1 MFTKHPYLT
10 EPENPRQRLWRY
22 LKNER
27 MLGLINEG
35 NLYFPH
41 ITRMTDKWEGLL
53 TKRTEE
59 KLFWTEYANYNNAES
74 AKASIKQYEEHKDA
88 FYVNCWH
95 MNMHE
100 SYLMWKVYGDRGC
113 AIQTT
118 YERIVTSFHNTP
130 AEINGGIVN
139 YIDYE
144 REQFPLGNTFWS
156 VSHKD
161 LPYKDEREFRLFYWK
176 LSLPNQNLPVEE
188 TGVKVAV
195 DADILIENIYTNP
208 ATLFDADKLVEAIN
222 EKSLSCEIKKSRIRE

>member
-1 MFTKHPYLT
+1 MYRKHSDLK
-10 EPENPRQRLWRY
+10 EPKNQQRLWRY
-22 LKNER
+22 LKCER
-27 MLGLINEG
+27 LLELINEG

-53 TKRTEE
+53 TTRTEE
-59 KLFWTEYANYNNAES
+59 KLFWSEYAIYKSAEL
-74 AKASIKQYEEHKDA
+74 AKISIEQYEKHKDA
-88 FYVNCWH
+88 FYINCWH

-118 YERIVTSFHNTP
+118 CERIMTSFHNSP
-130 AEINGGIVN
+130 AEISGGIVK

-144 REQFPLGNTFWS
+144 REQFPLGNAFWS

-161 LPYKDEREFRLFYWK
+161 IPYKDEREFRLFYWK
-176 LSLPNQNLPVEE
+176 LSLPNQALPFEE

-195 DADILIENIYTNP
+195 DAGILIENIYINP
-208 ATLFDADKLVEAIN
+208 STLFVTDKLAEAVTN
-222 EKSLSCEIKKSRIRE
+222 KSLSCEIKKSRIRE